1 MFSIG
6 NNELK
11 KAKQLGEFILCDI
24 CGQRHRIKTSI
35 GDKGTSIQYYKCGE
49 KRYLAG
55 MNHKD
60 IRKK

>member
-11 KAKQLGEFILCDI
+11 KAKQLGNFILCDI
-24 CGQRHRIKTSI
+24 CGQRHRITTFT
-35 GDKGTSIQYYKCGE
+35 GDKISIQTYKCGE
-49 KRYLAG
+49 KRYLVG
-55 MNHKD
+55 MNSKD